1 MTGRVAWTTARTFG
15 SFVRFARSRRLRLLG
30 RPRHREWTF
39 AGSLLWVR
47 PSLSLSL
54 SDLSKNKLPIRGS
67 DGESN
72 RRGRGESR
80 KREKKMKDRNAVW
93 IGSGGEWTLK
103 KRRDRR
109 RKIEKKKKGQKDG
122 SKKQP
127 ETQGSGQGP
136 WELPGR
142 EMSIGRERKIGKD
155 GGQRRTRR
163 WKEKWHDEMTD
174 PQAGNIWN
182 CNVKPRFHV
191 VNYIVGTCSV
201 RCTCTLS
208 ARRSLFRQPWKWK

>member
-109 RKIEKKKKGQKDG
+109 RKIEKKKKRPKRWQQKATGD
-122 SKKQP
+122 
-127 ETQGSGQGP
+127 SGKWPRPLGIAGTGNEYRAGEEN
-136 WELPGR
+136 WERRRPK
-142 EMSIGRERKIGKD
+142 EDKAVERK
-155 GGQRRTRR
+155 
-163 WKEKWHDEMTD
+163 
-174 PQAGNIWN
+174 
-182 CNVKPRFHV
+182 V
-191 VNYIVGTCSV
+191 
-201 RCTCTLS
+201 
-208 ARRSLFRQPWKWK
+208 ARRNDRPPSWQYLELQR